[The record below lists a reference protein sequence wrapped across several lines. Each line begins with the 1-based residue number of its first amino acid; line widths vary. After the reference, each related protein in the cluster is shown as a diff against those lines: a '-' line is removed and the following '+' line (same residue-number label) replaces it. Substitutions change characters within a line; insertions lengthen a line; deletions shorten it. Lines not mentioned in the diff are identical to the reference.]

1 MGVGIGSTGNGDWSN
16 FAQGLVGYGFTYLS
30 FVGSGVSMVRYN
42 SSLGIATV
50 VIEGGSGGSAGA
62 AGTWSAYS
70 SSGIA
75 TTKAVGVGTVG
86 MAVTALQGGV
96 KGASTGIG
104 ASFNGLYISNG
115 MMVVDNTL
123 NDNHYIG
130 TSFNGLMAGPVTVNG
145 VLTVDGNWVVV

>member
-1 MGVGIGSTGNGDWSN
+1 
-16 FAQGLVGYGFTYLS
+16 
-30 FVGSGVSMVRYN
+30 
-42 SSLGIATV
+42 
-50 VIEGGSGGSAGA
+50 
-62 AGTWSAYS
+62 
-70 SSGIA
+70 
-75 TTKAVGVGTVG
+75 
-86 MAVTALQGGV
+86 MAVTALQGGE

-130 TSFNGLMAGPVTVNG
+130 TAFNGLMAGPVTVNG